1 MKRLKLLEEE
11 KESLAIGLQ
20 MVSNAKQWYEDRLRL
35 VQRKLHFVDRIDV
48 QSVSYQTEKNFL
60 AARQCTCMCADVCL
74 YFLQDQTLE
83 AYKERVSLQS
93 LRIQEL
99 NQQLKVLVE
108 SHEKV

>member
-48 QSVSYQTEKNFL
+48 QSVSYQTGKNFL
-60 AARQCTCMCADVCL
+60 ASRQCICADVCP
-74 YFLQDQTLE
+74 YFFQDQTLE